1 MSAVLT
7 LALSGC
13 SRFFESAGHQVFL
26 KTEVTFIDDAQMPT
40 VGAVV
45 YVIESI
51 GTMHPI
57 TEILHT
63 NERGRILLKGHYCLP
78 IIVATKGGNIAIQQ
92 EALTSSY
99 RVVVDR
105 RDPST
110 LEKLFGKPEEK
121 YMNYSRIHRDCG

>member
-13 SRFFESAGHQVFL
+13 SRFFEAAGHQVFL
-26 KTEVTFIDDAQMPT
+26 ATEVSFMDADQKPI
-40 VGAVV
+40 VDAVV
-45 YVIESI
+45 YVVESI

-57 TEILHT
+57 TEVLHT
-63 NERGRILLKGHYCLP
+63 NERGRILLKGPYCLP

-99 RVVVDR
+99 RAVVE
-105 RDPST
+105 RDDPTT
-110 LEKLFGKPEEK
+110 LEQLFGQPEDK
-121 YMNYSRIHRDCG
+121 YMNYSRIHTGCG